1 MLIVD
6 AVAGEGEGGSYVNM
20 QNLSS
25 ETEHKSE
32 EKEAKVKY
40 ETCASNTTQFGA
52 IRQSAL

>member
-25 ETEHKSE
+25 ESEHKSE